1 MYPNAHKII
10 IIKSYSTSK
19 INLSILSYKY
29 FSQTF
34 ANTPLFCYNKLLER
48 RNNMSLT
55 AGIVGLP
62 NVGKSTLFN
71 AITKQGI
78 LAANYPFATI
88 DPNVGTVLVPDKRVD
103 TLSKMYNPTRT
114 IPTTFEFTDIAG
126 LVKGAST
133 GEGLGNKFLSH
144 IREVDAIVEVVRC
157 FDDKNIIHVDGTVDP
172 IRDIEVINL
181 ELILSDL
188 EIIENRISKI
198 GKKAQ
203 TSKNKDDLKEYN
215 LLLRIK
221 ESLEKNIPAR
231 NLEFD
236 SDEQKIIS
244 SFRLITAKPIIY
256 VANVSE
262 EDIMEGENNYVK
274 EVKEYAKKENS
285 TVVMICA
292 KIESDLA
299 DLDDEE
305 KTAFLK
311 DLGIEESGLSSLI
324 RSTYSLL
331 GLATYFTV
339 GSDEV
344 KAWTFKLGMKAP
356 ACAGIIHTDFEK
368 GFIRAEVMSY
378 DDLIK
383 CGSELKVKEN
393 GKMRLEGKDY
403 TMQDGDICHFRFN
416 V

>member
-1 MYPNAHKII
+1 
-10 IIKSYSTSK
+10 
-19 INLSILSYKY
+19 
-29 FSQTF
+29 
-34 ANTPLFCYNKLLER
+34 
-48 RNNMSLT
+48 MSLT

-71 AITKQGI
+71 AITKQEI

-88 DPNVGTVLVPDKRVD
+88 EPNVGTVIVPDKRVEV
-103 TLSKMYNPTRT
+103 LEKMYMPNKT

-157 FDDKNIIHVDGTVDP
+157 FDDKNIIHVDGKVNP

-181 ELILSDL
+181 ELIFSDL
-188 EIIENRISKI
+188 EIIDNRINKI
-198 GKKAQ
+198 AKKAQ
-203 TSKNKDDLKEYN
+203 TSKNKDDLIEYN

-221 ESLEKNIPAR
+221 ENLEKNIPAR
-231 NLEFD
+231 KLDFSE
-236 SDEQKIIS
+236 EELKILS

-256 VANVSE
+256 VANVD
-262 EDIMEGENNYVK
+262 EDTIMAGENEYVK
-274 EVKEYAKKENS
+274 EVREYAKKEN
-285 TVVMICA
+285 TEVVMICA
-292 KIESDLA
+292 KIESELA
-299 DLDDEE
+299 ELELEE

-311 DLGIEESGLSSLI
+311 ELGIEESGLSSLI
-324 RSTYSLL
+324 KSTYSLL

-339 GSDEV
+339 GPDEV
-344 KAWTFKLGMKAP
+344 RAWTFRKGMKAP
-356 ACAGIIHTDFEK
+356 ACAGLIHTDFEK

-378 DDLIK
+378 QDLID
-383 CGSELKVKEN
+383 CGNELKVKEA

-403 TMQDGDICHFRFN
+403 LMQDGDICHFRFN

>member
-1 MYPNAHKII
+1 
-10 IIKSYSTSK
+10 
-19 INLSILSYKY
+19 
-29 FSQTF
+29 
-34 ANTPLFCYNKLLER
+34 
-48 RNNMSLT
+48 MSLT

-71 AITKQGI
+71 AITKQEI

-88 DPNVGTVLVPDKRVD
+88 EPNVGTVIVPDKRVEV
-103 TLSKMYNPTRT
+103 LEKMYMPNKT

-157 FDDKNIIHVDGTVDP
+157 FDDKNIIHVDGNVDP

-181 ELILSDL
+181 ELVFSDL
-188 EIIENRISKI
+188 DIIDNRINKI
-198 GKKAQ
+198 AKKAQ
-203 TSKNKDDLKEYN
+203 TSKNKDDLIEYN

-221 ESLEKNIPAR
+221 ENLEKNIPVR
-231 NLEFD
+231 KLDFD
-236 SDEQKIIS
+236 EEELKILS

-256 VANVSE
+256 VANVD
-262 EDIMEGENNYVK
+262 EDTIIAGENEYVK
-274 EVKEYAKKENS
+274 EVREYAKKEN
-285 TVVMICA
+285 TEVVMICA
-292 KIESDLA
+292 KIESELA
-299 DLDDEE
+299 ELELEE

-311 DLGIEESGLSSLI
+311 ELGIEESGLSSLI
-324 RSTYSLL
+324 KSTYSLL

-339 GSDEV
+339 GPDEV
-344 KAWTFKLGMKAP
+344 RAWTFRKGMKAP
-356 ACAGIIHTDFEK
+356 SCAGLIHTDFEK

-378 DDLIK
+378 QDLIN
-383 CGSELKVKEN
+383 CGNELKVKEA

-403 TMQDGDICHFRFN
+403 LMQDGDICHFRFN